1 MKDEK
6 RKKSFALPEP
16 EDGALE
22 AGPTGS
28 AYGTHVD
35 FEGIAKNEKDMIEKY
50 RYIANF
56 PDCDQ
61 AIDDVINVT
70 IVTNREESPISI
82 SLEKSNLSD
91 QIKSS
96 IQNEFQEIVRL
107 LDFRKVGYELVKKCY
122 V

>member
-1 MKDEK
+1 MAIELFGFSIGRVDKDEK

-50 RYIANF
+50 RDMANF
-56 PDCDQ
+56 PECDQ
-61 AIDDVINVT
+61 AIDDVINET

-82 SLEKSNLSD
+82 SLELD
-91 QIKSS
+91 HFYEFRQIINS
-96 IQNEFQEIVRL
+96 EFRAYS
-107 LDFRKVGYELVKKCY
+107 KYGVG
-122 V
+122 